1 MAAHQQS
8 PETHDPQPS
17 LAVKRFPWMQKCTQ
31 LIIYHYCQ
39 SSCRQPLH
47 HHHWKTKKHLTAT
60 YYLWLTLGESAVLL
74 PVPPLSCLTGLVE
87 VCRGYSVLLLI
98 TVKLEVAAVLLLG
111 VLEPLES

>member
-1 MAAHQQS
+1 M
-8 PETHDPQPS
+8 P
-17 LAVKRFPWMQKCTQ
+17 L
-31 LIIYHYCQ
+31 
-39 SSCRQPLH
+39 SC
-47 HHHWKTKKHLTAT
+47 KNEKKLLTVT
-60 YYLWLTLGESAVLL
+60 YYLWLTLGDSAVLL